1 MTFVKI
7 RWREQNTPIMAGH
20 MHINVWI
27 QNYMLRLQKKKKN
40 MMYNIRKR
48 FRIKCLKKVF

>member
-20 MHINVWI
+20 MHINIWI
-27 QNYMLRLQKKKKN
+27 QNYMLRLPKIRKN
-40 MMYNIRKR
+40 MMFTIRKR
-48 FRIKCLKKVF
+48 FRYKCLKKVF